1 MRPSFITVRR
11 GTDKAAAATTRC
23 AWRPVVATA
32 SFRACCPKAP
42 VNIMPAQCLP
52 AAKAGAGI
60 QSRHARAGG
69 HPAKAET
76 GNPNPSCPRRRASKL
91 VMPAQAGIQTRHARA
106 GGHPAKFLCILR
118 EVDSRLRGNDEFA
131 QQTLSIVCHITTHT
145 QAGPRRRLSIER
157 QRLVCGELDP
167 AIRSS
172 RAGIVS
178 RPIRTVEG
186 DRPYRAFPSGDR
198 RRSGAPNVAIAGW
211 RMGVLRREISTFGE
225 VPASIWAGRG
235 IPIAGSGDGSR
246 PILI

>member
-91 VMPAQAGIQTRHARA
+91 VMPAQAGIQRSSCASCAKWIPACAGMTSLRNRPFRLCATSRLTRRPGRVVASASSGSASCAANSIPPSAAAVPALSPGPFGQSRA
-106 GGHPAKFLCILR
+106 TGRIEPSHPATG
-118 EVDSRLRGNDEFA
+118 VDQVLPMSPSRVGGWA
-131 QQTLSIVCHITTHT
+131 CC
-145 QAGPRRRLSIER
+145 AGRFRLSGKC
-157 QRLVCGELDP
+157 LP
-167 AIRSS
+167 
-172 RAGIVS
+172 
-178 RPIRTVEG
+178 
-186 DRPYRAFPSGDR
+186 
-198 RRSGAPNVAIAGW
+198 RSGQAA
-211 RMGVLRREISTFGE
+211 
-225 VPASIWAGRG
+225 ASQ
-235 IPIAGSGDGSR
+235 
-246 PILI
+246 